1 MPGLTF
7 EDFEVGKRYE
17 HDGGRSVT
25 QFDNI
30 WYSRMTLNTQPLHS
44 NLDFAERNGLYGKPL
59 FNSMYTLSIVIG
71 QSSAALTHGTLLDVI
86 GLEDIEFPKPTFA
99 DDTLYSRTTVTAVR
113 ASPESDESGEVEF
126 FHEGIN
132 QRQET
137 IMSCRRTVLVRRRR
151 ASAS

>member
-1 MPGLTF
+1 MPGLMF
-7 EDFEVGKRYE
+7 EDFEVGRRYD

-30 WYSRMTLNTQPLHS
+30 WYSCMTLNTQPLHS

-71 QSSAALTHGTLLDVI
+71 QSSAALTHGTLLDVL
-86 GLEDIEFPKPTFA
+86 GLEEIDFPKPTFP
-99 DDTLYSRTTVTAVR
+99 DDTLYSRTTVTAAR
-113 ASPESDESGEVEF
+113 PRPAGEGAGEIEF

-132 QRQET
+132 QRGET
-137 IMSCRRTVLVRRRR
+137 IASARRTVLVRSRV
-151 ASAS
+151 